1 MIVTWSIDYSMVV
14 TWSNPLIISQEG
26 SLTMAEYV
34 EWAKQDDLS
43 LELMNVMFEV
53 CHIRFGLRPQDKKDE
68 ARVVG

>member
-1 MIVTWSIDYSMVV
+1 VV
-14 TWSNPLIISQEG
+14 TSSTVFQEG
-26 SLTMAEYV
+26 SLNKAEYV
-34 EWAKQDDLS
+34 EWAKKNDLS